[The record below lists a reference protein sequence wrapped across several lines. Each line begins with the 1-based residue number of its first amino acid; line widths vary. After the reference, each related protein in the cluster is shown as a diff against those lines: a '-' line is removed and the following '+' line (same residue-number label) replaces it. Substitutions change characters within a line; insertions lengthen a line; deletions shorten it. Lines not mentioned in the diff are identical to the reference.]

1 MFFLLVSHGFS
12 EHSSF
17 QIADYTP
24 APDISYLSDRP
35 RLCLQESAVDIPL
48 DYTSLIDTR
57 LFSLHSGVVADAIRA
72 YETLGV
78 KHEPLRLITPQ
89 FETPLPSL
97 QAAVSLYK
105 NYALCLKL

>member
-1 MFFLLVSHGFS
+1 MYNLPFYPC
-12 EHSSF
+12 F

-24 APDISYLSDRP
+24 APDISFLADRP

-57 LFSLHSGVVADAIRA
+57 LFSLHSGVVADAVGA

-89 FETPLPSL
+89 FETPLPPL
-97 QAAVSLYK
+97 QAAVSFDGT
-105 NYALCLKL
+105 